1 MCKTLATLP
10 EGIVRRK
17 VAFYSPDGVSAAGFT
32 NNVVT
37 FQLSLPMSQVI
48 AVNWKNTD
56 IFYQIPAQ
64 PSYLFIDKFDNTSY
78 TTSGI
83 PYWAMI
89 IQSTNFEIEK
99 FPATTQNSTSYQML
113 TMTFSDKAGVTYQ
126 TLAPWVIELE
136 FILQISSN
144 RPEPGACGTCRTKG
158 CGSK

>member
-10 EGIVRRK
+10 PGVIRQK

-37 FQLSLPMSQVI
+37 FKLSLPMSQVI
-48 AVNWKNTD
+48 AVNWKNND

-64 PSYLFIDKFDNTSY
+64 PSYLFIDKFDNSSY
-78 TTSGI
+78 TTAGI

-99 FPATTQNSTSYQML
+99 FPATTQNSTSYQVL
-113 TMTFSDKAGVTYQ
+113 TMTLSDNAGVPYPS
-126 TLAPWVIELE
+126 LAPWVIEIE
-136 FILQISSN
+136 FLLQISTT
-144 RPEPGACGTCRTKG
+144 RPEPGTCGTCRTKS
-158 CGSK
+158 CGSN